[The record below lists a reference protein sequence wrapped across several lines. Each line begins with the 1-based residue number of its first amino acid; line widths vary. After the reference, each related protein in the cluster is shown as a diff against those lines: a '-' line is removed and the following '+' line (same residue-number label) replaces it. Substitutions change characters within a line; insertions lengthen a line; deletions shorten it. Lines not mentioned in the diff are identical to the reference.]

1 MKVAEIRNRSRLT
14 ETLEWQYEKKD
25 ERSRSRMAKLEN
37 KLKSADLFDY
47 YARSLSGG
55 D

>member
-1 MKVAEIRNRSRLT
+1 MSDSDVNVVTQQILACFNPPM
-14 ETLEWQYEKKD
+14 D